1 MWNIKV
7 KNPIPTFQKFSK
19 IALSLL
25 GALALGVPSASA
37 INIGVTPPRLEVKIN
52 SNKTR
57 TEIIRVLNLASEP
70 VTLKATVKSWV
81 MNQDNKAQDI
91 ASNEQSLD
99 QWIVFTPSQFTI
111 PAGGAQTIRF
121 AIRPKVQPQPGE
133 HRAVLYLQEVSPT
146 SPIKASRGVRVNA
159 RLGVVIYAYVGEI
172 KKIGTLNSITVDAK
186 PNALK
191 AVFDITNK
199 GNAYVRLSGQY
210 AIWPAA
216 QYPGSEA
223 TKPIANTGKPG
234 EKFPKS
240 VLDVG
245 SLPSSPVLPD
255 NTRKIQLPITKNLPP
270 GNYVLDING
279 ELTGVPIDKGIPFTV
294 TAANSNQS
302 GNKPS
307 ASNLRNSLRRR

>member
-1 MWNIKV
+1 M
-7 KNPIPTFQKFSK
+7 KNTIPTLQKFSK

-25 GALALGVPSASA
+25 GAFALGVPSASA
-37 INIGVTPPRLEVKIN
+37 INIGVSPPRLEVKIN

-57 TEIIRVLNLASEP
+57 TETIRVLNLASEP

-81 MNQDNKAQDI
+81 MNEDNKPQDI

-133 HRAVLYLQEVSPT
+133 HRAVLYLQEVSPV
-146 SPIKASRGVRVNA
+146 SPIKSSQGVRVNA
-159 RLGVVIYAYVGEI
+159 RLGVVIYGYVGEI
-172 KKIGTLNSITVDAK
+172 KKIGILNSITVDTK

-199 GNAYVRLSGQY
+199 GNAYIRLSGQY

-216 QYPGSEA
+216 QYPGAEA
-223 TKPIANTGKPG
+223 TKPIANTGKTDAKLPD
-234 EKFPKS
+234 S

-255 NTRKIQLPITKNLPP
+255 STRQIKLPITKTLPP
-270 GNYVLDING
+270 GNYVLDVNG
-279 ELTGVPIDKGIPFTV
+279 ELSGVPIDKGIPFTV
-294 TAANSNQS
+294 PAANNNQS
-302 GNKPS
+302 ENKPS
-307 ASNLRNSLRRR
+307 ARNLNNSLRRR

>member
-1 MWNIKV
+1 M
-7 KNPIPTFQKFSK
+7 KNTIPTLQKFSK

-25 GALALGVPSASA
+25 GALSLGIPSASA

-57 TEIIRVLNLASEP
+57 TETIRVLNLDSKP

-81 MNQDNKAQDI
+81 MNEANKAQDI

-133 HRAVLYLQEVSPT
+133 HRAVLYLQEAS
-146 SPIKASRGVRVNA
+146 SIKSSQGVRVNA
-159 RLGVVIYAYVGEI
+159 RLGVVIYGYVGEI
-172 KKIGTLNSITVDAK
+172 KKIGVLNSITVDAK
-186 PNALK
+186 SNALK

-216 QYPGSEA
+216 QYPGTEA

-234 EKFPKS
+234 EKLPKS

-245 SLPSSPVLPD
+245 SLPSLPVLPN
-255 NTRKIQLPITKNLPP
+255 NTRQLQLPITKNLPP

-279 ELTGVPIDKGIPFTV
+279 ELSGLPIDKAIPFTV
-294 TAANSNQS
+294 SADRNNQS
-302 GNKPS
+302 ENKPG
-307 ASNLRNSLRRR
+307 ARNLINSLQRK

>member
-1 MWNIKV
+1 MKV
-7 KNPIPTFQKFSK
+7 KNTIPKLKKISK

-25 GALALGVPSASA
+25 GALALGIPSASA

-57 TEIIRVLNLASEP
+57 TETIRVLNLASEP
-70 VTLKATVKSWV
+70 VTLKASVKSWA
-81 MNQDNKAQDI
+81 MNEDNKAQDI

-111 PAGGAQTIRF
+111 PPGGAQTIRF

-133 HRAVLYLQEVSPT
+133 HRAVLYLQEVSPN
-146 SPIKASRGVRVNA
+146 PIKSSQGVRVNA
-159 RLGVVIYAYVGEI
+159 RLGVVIYGYVGEI
-172 KKIGTLNSITVDAK
+172 KKIGVLNSITVDAK

-191 AVFDITNK
+191 AVFDVTNK

-234 EKFPKS
+234 EKLPKS

-245 SLPSSPVLPD
+245 SLPSLPVLPN
-255 NTRKIQLPITKNLPP
+255 NTRQLYLPITKTLPP

-279 ELTGVPIDKGIPFTV
+279 ELSGVPIDKAIPFTV
-294 TAANSNQS
+294 TAAKNNQS
-302 GNKPS
+302 GNKPGGR
-307 ASNLRNSLRRR
+307 NLSNSLQRK

>member
-1 MWNIKV
+1 M
-7 KNPIPTFQKFSK
+7 KNTIPTLKKFSQ

-25 GALALGVPSASA
+25 AALALDIPSAIA
-37 INIGVTPPRLEVKIN
+37 INIGVSPPRLEVKIN

-57 TEIIRVLNLASEP
+57 SETIRVLNLASTA
-70 VTLKATVKSWV
+70 VTLKASVKSWII
-81 MNQDNKAQDI
+81 NEDNKTQDI

-133 HRAVLYLQEVSPT
+133 HRAMLYLQEVSPVK
-146 SPIKASRGVRVNA
+146 SSRGVRVVS
-159 RLGVVIYAYVGEI
+159 RLGVVIYGYVGEI
-172 KKIGTLNSITVDAK
+172 KRIGVLNSLTVDAK
-186 PNALK
+186 SNTLK

-199 GNAYVRLSGQY
+199 GNAYIRLSGQY
-210 AIWPAA
+210 AIWSAA
-216 QYPGSEA
+216 KYPGYEA
-223 TKPIANTGKPG
+223 TKPIANTGKPDA
-234 EKFPKS
+234 KLPDS

-255 NTRKIQLPITKNLPP
+255 STRKLNLAITKTLPP

-279 ELTGVPIDKGIPFTV
+279 ELSGVPIDKGIPFTV
-294 TAANSNQS
+294 PAANNNQS
-302 GNKPS
+302 ENKPS
-307 ASNLRNSLRRR
+307 ARNLRNSLRRK